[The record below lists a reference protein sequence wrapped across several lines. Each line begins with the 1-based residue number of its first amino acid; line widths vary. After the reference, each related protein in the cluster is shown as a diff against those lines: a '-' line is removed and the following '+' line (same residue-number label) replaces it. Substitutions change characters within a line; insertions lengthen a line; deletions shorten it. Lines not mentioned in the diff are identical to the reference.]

1 MPLRKLTEV
10 TDMTKKKKIW
20 KAQAAF
26 TVGDK
31 AENPDYLM

>member
-10 TDMTKKKKIW
+10 TDMTKKKIW